1 MANRIYGFTDFIG
14 EGTGALDKLPEV
26 GGPALADKD
35 MAFGCVGGLNY
46 IYQFDATSV
55 QAESV
60 PDYIAPSTGSGRW
73 VLQSAYSTSGVI
85 TTQIWNASV
94 PLTIST
100 DAITVTQTIHT
111 IDTEAS
117 AASDDLVTINGGTDG
132 QLIVIRA
139 FHTDRS
145 IVVLETGNILTAGIP
160 ITLDSTGKYLM
171 LVYDGG
177 LSKWLIAG
185 GNAYQYTH
193 PTGDGNLHVPANST
207 TNNGKILTAGASAGT
222 YTWETAYV
230 HPNHSGDVTSV
241 GDGATTIANNAV
253 TLAKLA
259 TQGAD
264 TILANATSGAAV
276 PTAVTVAE
284 QTLVGRITG
293 GNIDDLS
300 VSQVRTLLDVETTGM
315 VSLNPAPS
323 DHSYSGVVATLV
335 AGENITSGQ
344 ICYLKSD
351 GFVWLAQANS
361 VSTSGGSLV
370 LLATGAVSASSEGV
384 FLLKGFFQDVSVY
397 NMTPCVPQYISAT
410 TAGAI
415 VETPPGTETNVV
427 RIVGYAKTSDIIYFD
442 PDNCW
447 LEI

>member
-14 EGTGALDKLPEV
+14 GGTGALDKLPEV
-26 GGPALADKD
+26 DGPALVDKD

-46 IYQFDATSV
+46 IYQFDADSV

-85 TTQIWNASV
+85 TTQIWNAAV
-94 PLTIST
+94 PLTLST
-100 DAITVTQTIHT
+100 DVITVSQTIHT

-185 GNAYQYTH
+185 GNAYQYT
-193 PTGDGNLHVPANST
+193 
-207 TNNGKILTAGASAGT
+207 
-222 YTWETAYV
+222 

-335 AGENITSGQ
+335 AGENITPGQ

-397 NMTPCVPQYISAT
+397 NMTPCVPQYISAAA
-410 TAGAI
+410 AGAI
-415 VETPPGTETNVV
+415 VETPPGTKTNVV

>member
-35 MAFGCVGGLNY
+35 MAFGCVSGLNY

-73 VLQSAYSTSGVI
+73 VLQSAYSTSGVV
-85 TTQIWNASV
+85 TTQIWNSAV
-94 PLTIST
+94 PLTLST

-132 QLIVIRA
+132 QFLVLRNYNSGR
-139 FHTDRS
+139 T
-145 IVVLETGNILTAGIP
+145 VVVKETGNILTG
-160 ITLDSTGKYLM
+160 GFEVYLSDTDNYV
-171 LVYDGG
+171 LFIYDGA
-177 LSKWLIAG
+177 LSKWI
-185 GNAYQYTH
+185 
-193 PTGDGNLHVPANST
+193 
-207 TNNGKILTAGASAGT
+207 TAGTKYALFDSTPAQ
-222 YTWETAYV
+222 
-230 HPNHSGDVTSV
+230 SI
-241 GDGATTIANNAV
+241 IANP
-253 TLAKLA
+253 
-259 TQGAD
+259 
-264 TILANATSGAAV
+264 TSSVAQV
-276 PTAVTVAE
+276 SSFTVAE

-335 AGENITSGQ
+335 AGENITPGQ

-397 NMTPCVPQYISAT
+397 NMTPCVPQYISADA
-410 TAGAI
+410 AGAI